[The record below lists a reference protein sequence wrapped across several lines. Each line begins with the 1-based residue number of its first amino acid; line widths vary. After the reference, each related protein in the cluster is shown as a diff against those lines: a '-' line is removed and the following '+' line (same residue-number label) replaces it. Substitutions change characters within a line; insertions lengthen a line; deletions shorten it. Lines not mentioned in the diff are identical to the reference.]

1 MIGING
7 QGTAT
12 DVDAFVAHFG
22 ITFTILRDRSP
33 WVTKH
38 YGIRY
43 WSQFWLLDKLGNAR
57 TDQEPAAED
66 PSVIGGGRSRPV
78 GVSTLCRVECRRSGV
93 VDRTAATRIKKFLDD
108 RPGVPLT
115 VAVGYSSV
123 PGIAWLAR
131 RTGDRRVRLLIGDCR
146 PKYFKH
152 AKAEDRAEA
161 VAFLERSDVVVQ
173 NWYKKRGG
181 ASEAHLKV
189 WVAHDFPRPAVLS
202 GSANLT
208 HQGLY
213 RNTEMVA
220 EIAAGEVDEAV
231 EQVEDL
237 FAKAWDVKDRL
248 LDYITPPLSDHDND
262 VDLDIPEWE
271 PRRPPLLWWPGSVA
285 WWVIGTLGLVA
296 LVVVLLLLLK
306 SLFCGQAQWFCDA
319 IRDGFSGG

>member
-1 MIGING
+1 M
-7 QGTAT
+7 
-12 DVDAFVAHFG
+12 
-22 ITFTILRDRSP
+22 
-33 WVTKH
+33 
-38 YGIRY
+38 
-43 WSQFWLLDKLGNAR
+43 
-57 TDQEPAAED
+57 
-66 PSVIGGGRSRPV
+66 
-78 GVSTLCRVECRRSGV
+78 
-93 VDRTAATRIKKFLDD
+93 DRTAATRIEEFLDD

-131 RTGDRRVRLLIGDCR
+131 RTRDRRVRLLIGDCR

-161 VAFLERSDVVVQ
+161 AAFLERSDVVVR

-189 WVAHDFPRPAVLS
+189 WVAHDVPRPAVLS

-208 HQGLY
+208 NQGLF

-237 FAKAWDVKDRL
+237 FAKAWDVEDRL
-248 LDYITPPLSDHDND
+248 LGYIAPTGGGTSGSRTSERTTPPASDSDLGKHDND
-262 VDLDIPEWE
+262 VDLVIPEWE
-271 PRRPPLLWWPGSVA
+271 PRRSPLLWWPGFVS
-285 WWVIGTLGLVA
+285 WRVIGTLGLIA
-296 LVVVLLLLLK
+296 LVVVLSFPTFEEFVLLAGAVVL
-306 SLFCGQAQWFCDA
+306 
-319 IRDGFSGG
+319 

>member
-1 MIGING
+1 M
-7 QGTAT
+7 
-12 DVDAFVAHFG
+12 
-22 ITFTILRDRSP
+22 
-33 WVTKH
+33 
-38 YGIRY
+38 
-43 WSQFWLLDKLGNAR
+43 
-57 TDQEPAAED
+57 
-66 PSVIGGGRSRPV
+66 
-78 GVSTLCRVECRRSGV
+78 
-93 VDRTAATRIKKFLDD
+93 DRTAATRIEKFLDD

-220 EIAAGEVDEAV
+220 EIAAVEVDEAV
-231 EQVEDL
+231 ERVEDL
-237 FAKAWDVKDRL
+237 FAEAWDAKDRL
-248 LDYITPPLSDHDND
+248 LGYITPTGGSSSQTSERITPPLSDHDND
-262 VDLDIPEWE
+262 VDLVIPEWE
-271 PRRPPLLWWPGSVA
+271 PRRPRLLWWPGFVS
-285 WWVIGTLGLVA
+285 WRVIGILGLIALVIA

-319 IRDGFSGG
+319 IRDGLSRG

>member
-1 MIGING
+1 MEGVGLSGCLLSAESNVG
-7 QGTAT
+7 G
-12 DVDAFVAHFG
+12 VG
-22 ITFTILRDRSP
+22 G
-33 WVTKH
+33 
-38 YGIRY
+38 YGSDGSYPYR
-43 WSQFWLLDKLGNAR
+43 
-57 TDQEPAAED
+57 E
-66 PSVIGGGRSRPV
+66 V
-78 GVSTLCRVECRRSGV
+78 
-93 VDRTAATRIKKFLDD
+93 LDD

-152 AKAEDRAEA
+152 AKAKDRAEA
-161 VAFLERSDVVVQ
+161 VAFLERSDVVVR

-189 WVAHDFPRPAVLS
+189 WVAYDVPRSAVLS

-213 RNTEMVA
+213 RNAEMVA

-231 EQVEDL
+231 ERVEDL

-248 LDYITPPLSDHDND
+248 LDYITPTGGSGSQTSERITPPLSDHDND
-262 VDLDIPEWE
+262 VDLVIPEWE
-271 PRRPPLLWWPGSVA
+271 SRRPPLLWWPGFVS
-285 WWVIGTLGLVA
+285 WRVIGTLGLIA
-296 LVVVLLLLLK
+296 LAVVLSLLLK
-306 SLFCGQAQWFCDA
+306 SWFCGQEPWLCDA
-319 IRDGFSGG
+319 IRDAFSGG

>member
-1 MIGING
+1 M
-7 QGTAT
+7 
-12 DVDAFVAHFG
+12 
-22 ITFTILRDRSP
+22 
-33 WVTKH
+33 
-38 YGIRY
+38 
-43 WSQFWLLDKLGNAR
+43 
-57 TDQEPAAED
+57 
-66 PSVIGGGRSRPV
+66 
-78 GVSTLCRVECRRSGV
+78 
-93 VDRTAATRIKKFLDD
+93 DRTAATRIEKFLDD

-189 WVAHDFPRPAVLS
+189 WVAHDVPRPAVLS

-220 EIAAGEVDEAV
+220 EIAAAEVAEAV

-262 VDLDIPEWE
+262 VDLAIPEWE
-271 PRRPPLLWWPGSVA
+271 SRRPLPEWESRRPLPEWESRRPPLLWWPGFVS
-285 WWVIGTLGLVA
+285 WRVIGILGLIA

-306 SLFCGQAQWFCDA
+306 SLFCGQAPWFCDA
-319 IRDGFSGG
+319 IRDGFSRG

>member
-1 MIGING
+1 MLVSVSGLVLG
-7 QGTAT
+7 CFRPKPPRGESRQRRAEGTGYLA
-12 DVDAFVAHFG
+12 VRRVA
-22 ITFTILRDRSP
+22 
-33 WVTKH
+33 
-38 YGIRY
+38 
-43 WSQFWLLDKLGNAR
+43 
-57 TDQEPAAED
+57 AAD
-66 PSVIGGGRSRPV
+66 IPSVIGGGRSRPV

-93 VDRTAATRIKKFLDD
+93 VDRTAATRIEKFLDD

-152 AKAEDRAEA
+152 AKAEDRTEA
-161 VAFLERSDVVVQ
+161 AAFLERSDVVVQ

-189 WVAHDFPRPAVLS
+189 WVAHDVPRPAVLS

-231 EQVEDL
+231 ERVEDL

-262 VDLDIPEWE
+262 VDLAIPEWE
-271 PRRPPLLWWPGSVA
+271 PRRPLPEWESRRPRLLWWPGFVS
-285 WWVIGTLGLVA
+285 WRVIGILGLIA

-319 IRDGFSGG
+319 LRDGLSGG